1 MKDNMRIDYF
11 ELCSS
16 GVVYQTYIDTSDK
29 KYISHT
35 EDSVTFTYSY
45 NSYIDCDSE
54 TKYEQITKTRIFD
67 VIRQERIN
75 SYKELIKDLQDRL
88 SVLENSANYE
98 QYIELIYKNK

>member
-1 MKDNMRIDYF
+1 MRIDYF

-98 QYIELIYKNK
+98 QYKELIYKNK